1 MAVKKGE
8 FMMAKNRPN
17 LTMSRFIYLAA
28 TNPEFREKYVDNVSQ
43 LFSNYEVSEED
54 RKKIDGI
61 DMKKLQSQIESFSKL
76 NLIQDNIGIV
86 ATHSKNSHT
95 SHTEGAHSN
104 SSHSNGSEERI
115 SNRLDTV
122 VNVLKEY
129 NMTITPTELI
139 GQKEFSKI
147 PR

>member
-1 MAVKKGE
+1 MAE
-8 FMMAKNRPN
+8 NRPN
-17 LTMSRFIYLAA
+17 LTISRFIYLAS
-28 TNPEFREKYVDNVSQ
+28 TDTKFREKYVDKVSR
-43 LFSNYEVSEED
+43 LFSDYEISEED

-61 DMKKLQSQIESFSKL
+61 DTKKLQSQIESFSKL
-76 NLIQDNIGIV
+76 NLIQDNIGVV
-86 ATHSKNSHT
+86 ATHTKNSHT
-95 SHTEGAHSN
+95 SHSEGAHSN
-104 SSHSNGSEERI
+104 SSHSNGSDERI
-115 SNRLDTV
+115 SNRLDAV

>member
-1 MAVKKGE
+1 MP
-8 FMMAKNRPN
+8 KNRPN
-17 LTMSRFIYLAA
+17 LTMSRFIYLAS
-28 TNPEFREKYVDNVSQ
+28 TDTKFREKYVDNVSK
-43 LFSNYEVSEED
+43 LFSDYEISEKD

-61 DMKKLQSQIESFSKL
+61 DMKMLKSQIESFSKL
-76 NLIQDNIGIV
+76 NLIQDNIGVV
-86 ATHSKNSHT
+86 ATHTKNSHT

-104 SSHSNGSEERI
+104 SAHSNGSDERI
-115 SNRLDTV
+115 SNRLDAV

-139 GQKEFSKI
+139 GQTEFAKI